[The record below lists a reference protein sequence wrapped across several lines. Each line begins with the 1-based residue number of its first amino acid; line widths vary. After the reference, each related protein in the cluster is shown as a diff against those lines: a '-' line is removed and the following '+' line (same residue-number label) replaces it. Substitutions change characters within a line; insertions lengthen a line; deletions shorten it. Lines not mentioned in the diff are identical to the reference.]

1 MRLGAKKTCRYP
13 GCYQPLGFDLNTG
26 EERPCCPQHEGY
38 EPPDH
43 LVVQDVESSD
53 DSYDL
58 PTALPTP
65 YQPLPYSAGKFFI
78 LLLDTLHGNVPPL
91 EYDPNTLY
99 VSDGVSGMV
108 PPAQQLFT
116 HTAAFADTQFFPGV
130 QQPVNQLHA
139 GVSTLSVGQV
149 AQCSVAAQQAC
160 AIPECSR
167 PRYID
172 EDGKIHKCCGRTHA
186 KELERRKCNFT
197 VFMCE

>member
-1 MRLGAKKTCRYP
+1 MEDSRGVVRGRCSLCGCAQYSPSDGGIAGGGNWKCVSCGHAPAKHVRLGAKKTCRYP

-78 LLLDTLHGNVPPL
+78 LLLDTLH
-91 EYDPNTLY
+91 
-99 VSDGVSGMV
+99 
-108 PPAQQLFT
+108 
-116 HTAAFADTQFFPGV
+116 
-130 QQPVNQLHA
+130 
-139 GVSTLSVGQV
+139 
-149 AQCSVAAQQAC
+149 
-160 AIPECSR
+160 
-167 PRYID
+167 
-172 EDGKIHKCCGRTHA
+172 
-186 KELERRKCNFT
+186 
-197 VFMCE
+197 